1 MTLIIYPSGDYGPLS
16 MGCLQPLKYNFSKFI
31 LGNDKDNQTKT
42 LILSTDDHFTMDLVY
57 GHKMSKNIEIEDARW
72 EAILN
77 LRFCVFKVLFQNLP

>member
-1 MTLIIYPSGDYGPLS
+1 

-42 LILSTDDHFTMDLVY
+42 LILSTDDRFTLDMVY
-57 GHKMSKNIEIEDARW
+57 GHRMSKNIDIEDARW

-77 LRFCVFKVLFQNLP
+77 RRFCIYKILFHHIP